1 MIIQEQQGPHV
12 ELIVNSTSNSHPKL
26 IFINLQMYIKNS
38 RETLNLV
45 SYNPSAHG
53 AYLQLGQRL
62 QHSLRSHPRAAAAGP
77 AKKATPAF
85 WQWIPQLWT
94 ENKERAKLRY
104 LQFWWKTNSA

>member
-53 AYLQLGQRL
+53 AYLQLGHRL

-85 WQWIPQLWT
+85 
-94 ENKERAKLRY
+94 
-104 LQFWWKTNSA
+104 